1 MRTYFKTLAVLIALA
16 AATQLPAKREPFHW
30 PELGVETSI
39 AFASRGMILNFE
51 ADGEDG
57 VWLEDIRHRWYYAK
71 FTGGCQG
78 LTYARG
84 IGYDTRGSNRLD
96 RSGAIVVEGQ
106 QCLIETFVTADKP
119 LPKKERLKL
128 SKAQTAAAKDVTAA
142 SPAN

>member
-39 AFASRGMILNFE
+39 ALASRGMILNFE

-57 VWLEDIRHRWYYAK
+57 VWLEDTRHRWYYAK

-78 LTYARG
+78 LTYAMG
-84 IGYDTRGSNRLD
+84 MGYDTRGSNRLD
-96 RSGAIVVEGQ
+96 RSGAIVVEEQ
-106 QCLIETFVTADKP
+106 ECLIETFVTADKP

-128 SKAQTAAAKDVTAA
+128 RKAQTAAAKAA

>member
-1 MRTYFKTLAVLIALA
+1 MRSLTNVISALA
-16 AATQLPAKREPFHW
+16 LLGAAAHLSAKREPFHW

-39 AFASRGMILNFE
+39 ALASRGMILNFE

-57 VWLEDIRHRWYYAK
+57 VWLEDTRHRWYYAK

-78 LTYARG
+78 LTYAMG

-128 SKAQTAAAKDVTAA
+128 RKAQTAAAKAA